1 MNDLKKY
8 AGLLNDIAPE
18 GEFLAYINKDESDL
32 LKSKGAKGL
41 LTPQGIPSYRG
52 EGGYQ
57 GGSSSSS
64 SSSSGGSSSS
74 SGGSSSSSGDGG
86 GGGGGG
92 QDYSSVPASAPTVSA
107 PTYSGG
113 GSGDN
118 NTVDPGF
125 QNALMTPQVQ
135 GIVDAENEYLAPD
148 IDHYKATQKAIN
160 TSIKDLGDLDQSD
173 YSDWS
178 KEDQD
183 TYQLEMNKLKGTE
196 GKNYSFYAGNEG
208 TINNTFG
215 ENWKDAVVVTPAL
228 KFSPTLR
235 FLVAGAKTL
244 YQNATTD
251 YGTGYYGGTDFTG
264 GGSGM
269 PVDGGG
275 WIGRIFNSD
284 GSVNTD
290 ISESEAQ
297 GIYNQ
302 AQSDLPYLINNTT
315 PQDSMVNQYF
325 ANQPTSCSGLS
336 SDLQT
341 SYNNAKNS
349 VNSILGM
356 TPTNQQFGY
365 SAQPYGLL
373 SSTNMADN
381 PYNIPYLQQRGL
393 I

>member
-215 ENWKDAVVVTPAL
+215 ENWKDAVVVTSAL

-325 ANQPTSCSGLS
+325 ANQPTSGSGLS

>member
-8 AGLLNDIAPE
+8 AGLLNDLAPK
-18 GEFLAYINKDESDL
+18 GEFLAYINEDESKM
-32 LKSKGAKGL
+32 LKDNGALGL

-52 EGGYQ
+52 AGGYQ

-64 SSSSGGSSSS
+64 SSSSSSN
-74 SGGSSSSSGDGG
+74 SGGRGG
-86 GGGGGG
+86 
-92 QDYSSVPASAPTVSA
+92 
-107 PTYSGG
+107 SGG
-113 GSGDN
+113 GSGNNNSPGTTQSGGNANTPSPGDTGGEGGYTPPP

-125 QNALMTPQVQ
+125 QNALKDPYNT
-135 GIVDAENEYLAPD
+135 GDVDAEDEYMAPD

-160 TSIKDLGDLDQSD
+160 TSIKDSGDLYQAD

-178 KEDQD
+178 KADQD
-183 TYQLEMNKLKGTE
+183 TYQSEMNKLKGTE
-196 GKNYSFYAGNEG
+196 GKNYSFYSGNEG
-208 TINNTFG
+208 TINNTFS
-215 ENWKDAVVVTPAL
+215 ENWKDVAATNPNIA

-251 YGTGYYGGTDFTG
+251 YGTGNYGGTDFTG
-264 GGSGM
+264 AGSGM

-284 GSVNTD
+284 GSVNENIT
-290 ISESEAQ
+290 ETEANDL
-297 GIYNQ
+297 YNQ
-302 AQSDLPYLINNTT
+302 AKNDLPFLIGNTK
-315 PQDSMVNQYF
+315 PQESMVNKYF
-325 ANQPTSCSGLS
+325 ANMNMNQGSPLS

-341 SYNNAKNS
+341 SYNNAKNNIS
-349 VNSILGM
+349 SILG
-356 TPTNQQFGY
+356 TNQQFGY

-381 PYNIPYLQQRGL
+381 PFNIPYLQQRGL

>member
-325 ANQPTSCSGLS
+325 ANQPTSGSGLS

>member
-8 AGLLNDIAPE
+8 AGLLNDIAPKNHL
-18 GEFLAYINKDESDL
+18 LAYI
-32 LKSKGAKGL
+32 
-41 LTPQGIPSYRG
+41 TPSERDMLVDAGGVKTSTPSGIFAYPPSNDARG
-52 EGGYQ
+52 Q
-57 GGSSSSS
+57 STGSSSSS
-64 SSSSGGSSSS
+64 NSGGDTSPGATGGEGGE
-74 SGGSSSSSGDGG
+74 SGGTTTSSFSGG
-86 GGGGGG
+86 GG
-92 QDYSSVPASAPTVSA
+92 
-107 PTYSGG
+107 
-113 GSGDN
+113 DN
-118 NTVDPGF
+118 NRPDVGF
-125 QNALMTPQVQ
+125 QEALKDPYNT
-135 GIVDAENEYLAPD
+135 GNVDAENEYLAPD

-160 TSIKDLGDLDQSD
+160 TSIKDSGDLYQAD

-178 KEDQD
+178 KADQD
-183 TYQLEMNKLKGTE
+183 TYQSEMNKLKGTE

-228 KFSPTLR
+228 KLSPTLR

-325 ANQPTSCSGLS
+325 ANQPTSGSGLS

-341 SYNNAKNS
+341 SYNNAKNN
-349 VNSILGM
+349 VNNILGI

-365 SAQPYGLL
+365 SADPYGGL
-373 SSTNMADN
+373 MASNLTTN
-381 PYNIPYLQQRGL
+381 PYNIDYLKRLGL

>member
-1 MNDLKKY
+1 MPIGDY
-8 AGLLNDIAPE
+8 
-18 GEFLAYINKDESDL
+18 S
-32 LKSKGAKGL
+32 
-41 LTPQGIPSYRG
+41 
-52 EGGYQ
+52 GGST
-57 GGSSSSS
+57 SSSSNS
-64 SSSSGGSSSS
+64 SSNSGG
-74 SGGSSSSSGDGG
+74 GGRDTGSDYGQFDRAVSQAANNPPSAPSGG
-86 GGGGGG
+86 GGG
-92 QDYSSVPASAPTVSA
+92 
-107 PTYSGG
+107 
-113 GSGDN
+113 N
-118 NTVDPGF
+118 NILDIGF

-135 GIVDAENEYLAPD
+135 GIIDAENEYLAPD

-160 TSIKDLGDLDQSD
+160 TSIKDSGDLYQAD
-173 YSDWS
+173 YTDWS
-178 KEDQD
+178 KADQD

-196 GKNYSFYAGNEG
+196 NKNYSFYAGNEG

-228 KFSPTLR
+228 KLSPTLR

-264 GGSGM
+264 AGSGM

-275 WIGRIFNSD
+275 WIGRIFNGD

-290 ISESEAQ
+290 ITESEAQ

-302 AQSDLPYLINNTT
+302 AQNDLPYLVGNTT

-325 ANQPTSCSGLS
+325 ANQPTSSLS
-336 SDLQT
+336 SSLET
-341 SYNNAKNS
+341 SYNNAKSNI
-349 VNSILGM
+349 NNILGIA
-356 TPTNQQFGY
+356 TPSQQFGY

-381 PYNIPYLQQRGL
+381 PYKDYLTTRGL